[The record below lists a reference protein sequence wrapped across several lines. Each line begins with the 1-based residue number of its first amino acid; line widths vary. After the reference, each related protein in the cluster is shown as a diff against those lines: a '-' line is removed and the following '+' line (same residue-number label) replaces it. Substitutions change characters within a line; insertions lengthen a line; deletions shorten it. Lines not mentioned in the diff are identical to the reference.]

1 MKCCP
6 ACNFS
11 FPDFHIVCDFDG
23 TELVPDPLRLALIKV
38 PAPRQAFVRGYL
50 TSPKFLTTVA
60 ILGLFVSAAAIAF
73 HQTKSRSSR
82 TLLAVNVASPSLNT
96 PRPAATSDSLVPSV
110 SAPVSPGAPAKT
122 LMRTRRASQVRLM
135 DVRNRREHR
144 TEQLSRHIE
153 VAPPPEQA
161 APQKQ
166 QKFVAALKTTWRVL
180 KKPFS
185 F

>member
-6 ACNFS
+6 ACNSS

-23 TELVPDPLRLALIKV
+23 TELVPDPLRLVLIKV
-38 PAPRQAFVRGYL
+38 PAPRRAFVRGYL
-50 TSPKFLTTVA
+50 TSPQFLTTVA

-73 HQTKSRSSR
+73 HQTKFRSSR

-96 PRPAATSDSLVPSV
+96 LRPPATGESV
-110 SAPVSPGAPAKT
+110 VASASAPASPRTPAKT
-122 LMRTRRASQVRLM
+122 LMRTRRSSQVRIM

-144 TEQLSRHIE
+144 TEQLSGHIE

-166 QKFVAALKTTWRVL
+166 PKFVAALKTTWRVL